1 MKNSIKPF
9 MFSLVILFF
18 MAFTQTSPAQEP
30 PHPPS
35 EKGTSTNHGPGGP
48 AGAPIGS
55 GMTILL
61 AMGAAYGAFKLHQLR
76 SKVSVSE

>member
-1 MKNSIKPF
+1 MKKSLKFLFVSLILLCSIIF
-9 MFSLVILFF
+9 AQSSM
-18 MAFTQTSPAQEP
+18 AQEP

-35 EKGTSTNHGPGGP
+35 EKGTDINHGPGGP

-61 AMGAAYGAFKLHQLR
+61 AMAAAYGAFKLHQMR
-76 SKVSVSE
+76 SRISVTE